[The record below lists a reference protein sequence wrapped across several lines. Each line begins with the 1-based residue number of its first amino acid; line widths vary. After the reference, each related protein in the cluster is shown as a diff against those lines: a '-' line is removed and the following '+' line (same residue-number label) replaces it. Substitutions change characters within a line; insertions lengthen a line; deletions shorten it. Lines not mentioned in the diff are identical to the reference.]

1 MQLAS
6 PCELLL
12 VVVTFGE
19 EGLMGNAE
27 DDGSG
32 VGGRAWRRPRA
43 TNDRVAQMISL
54 TKNYTTLRP
63 YLN

>member
-54 TKNYTTLRP
+54 RS
-63 YLN
+63 